1 MPPSYR
7 WTNSSCCSV
16 KAGGG
21 ERVLAVCFHHDAE
34 TRDRMTHKIYSDTY
48 QLNVSRI
55 SWRGLLAGL
64 GNRAME

>member
-1 MPPSYR
+1 
-7 WTNSSCCSV
+7 
-16 KAGGG
+16 
-21 ERVLAVCFHHDAE
+21 
-34 TRDRMTHKIYSDTY
+34 MTHKIYSDTY